1 MKKAVLCFPYVTSRQ
16 AQYPT
21 GLYKIASSCEDYCD
35 VIVLDQRLD
44 CDVKKNISQAITK
57 HDNILCLGLSVMTG
71 EQIKYAIDISKS
83 FHGMLPIVWGGLHP
97 TILPGQTIDNEFI
110 DYIII
115 GEGEEAFLNLLH
127 YLSGKNIVKELF
139 LSKQNKN
146 YTYNYVK
153 NLDAE
158 RYIDFDKYKIRSEY
172 FVKRDGFD
180 KAFNFETSR
189 GCPHSCYY
197 CHNSIHKKPYR
208 ALSVHNTLN
217 IIDVIR
223 RDYVIDGVIFQED
236 NLFANLKRVDG
247 IISGLSHFKGLGW
260 KGNSRIDYFLKLIDN
275 KKFMEKL
282 VSSGCRVLQFGIESG
297 SERILRMINKGIT
310 VQSAIALNRKLAEFP
325 IGIRYN
331 FIVGFPSET
340 RQNINNTLKLIDKLL
355 KDNPHAEPPFVNV
368 YNPYPGTPLYDLAL
382 THGFQE
388 PKHLAEWAKFSWHWT
403 RCDFLPSDV
412 REFIEKISLDYF
424 KKSMYLRPV

>member
-1 MKKAVLCFPYVTSRQ
+1 MKKAVLCFPYVTGRQ
-16 AQYPT
+16 PQYPT

-44 CDVKKNISQAITK
+44 CDVKKNISRAIKK

-71 EQIKYAIDISKS
+71 EQIKHAIDISKN

-115 GEGEEAFLNLLH
+115 GEGEEAFSNLLH
-127 YLSGKNIVKELF
+127 YLSGKQVAKELF
-139 LSKQNKN
+139 LSKCNKN

-153 NLDAE
+153 NLNSE
-158 RYIDFDKYKIRSEY
+158 RYVNFDKYKIRSEY

-197 CHNSIHKKPYR
+197 CHNSIHK
-208 ALSVHNTLN
+208 
-217 IIDVIR
+217 
-223 RDYVIDGVIFQED
+223 ED
-236 NLFANLKRVDG
+236 NLFANFKRVDG

-260 KGNSRIDYFLKLIDN
+260 KGNSRIDYFLKLVDN

-297 SERILRMINKGIT
+297 SDRILRMINKGIT
-310 VQSAIALNRKLAEFP
+310 VQSAIALNKKLAEFP

-368 YNPYPGTPLYDLAL
+368 YNPYPGTPLYSLAL

-403 RCDFLPSDV
+403 RCDFLLSDV

-424 KKSMYLRPV
+424 KKSMYLRPI